1 MRDTDPGETERV
13 CFVFFGGKFGLG
25 SDFVNFSGFDDFSY
39 SKPTVVLFSYLFV
52 DNFNPEPFWSANFPA
67 F

>member
-39 SKPTVVLFSYLFV
+39 SKPTVVLFSNLFV
-52 DNFNPEPFWSANFPA
+52 DDSNSEPFCSKVAP
-67 F
+67 

>member
-13 CFVFFGGKFGLG
+13 CFVVFFGGKFGLG

-39 SKPTVVLFSYLFV
+39 SKPTVVLFSNLFV
-52 DNFNPEPFWSANFPA
+52 DDFNSEPFCSKVAP
-67 F
+67 